1 MSVIDNEIIEYS
13 ESYYKRIS
21 INYDPGTNEYGY
33 IRFVGFIEKFLNI
46 IVFPGRK
53 YDVYYN
59 VPDYEA
65 EPDNLSH
72 IGKSSVKNK
81 DKVCKDIMEKLTSEL
96 NNSSDT
102 MKLIASDF
110 LSGSELKVVSKAILK
125 QDLPRRMYEP
135 I

>member
-21 INYDPGTNEYGY
+21 INYNPDTGEYGY

-81 DKVCKDIMEKLTSEL
+81 DKVCKDVMEKLTSEL

-110 LSGSELKVVSKAILK
+110 LSGSELKVVNKAILK